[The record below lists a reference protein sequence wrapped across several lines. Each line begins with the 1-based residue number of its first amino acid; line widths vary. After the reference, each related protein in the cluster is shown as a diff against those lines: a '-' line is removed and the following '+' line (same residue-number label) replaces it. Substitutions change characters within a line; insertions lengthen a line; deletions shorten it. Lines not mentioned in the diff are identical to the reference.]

1 MSRFFNLKGFRMN
14 QKMMPL
20 VGAVAIVLL
29 AFGRAGSFEMT
40 STIQAELDRLKTAI
54 TGWAA
59 DPAIVKAVVE
69 QNGKAPIAGMDNGKW
84 KTVRRTDD
92 VVKEFQNNAAG
103 KYLKARVDA
112 SGGMYTEAF
121 LSAAHGEKAA
131 FVEKTTSYIH
141 KGQAKFDVP
150 FDGAK
155 SWQGKPE
162 FDESAQTYQIQISVP
177 VQDGGKTIGVLVAGV
192 NLSQLEKINK
202 K

>member
-1 MSRFFNLKGFRMN
+1 MN
-14 QKMMPL
+14 QKIMPL
-20 VGAVAIVLL
+20 VGVVAIVLL
-29 AFGRAGSFEMT
+29 TFGRAGSFEMT
-40 STIQAELDRLKTAI
+40 PTIQTELDKLKTVI

-59 DPAIVKAVVE
+59 NPAIVKAVVE
-69 QNGKAPIAGMDNGKW
+69 QNGKGPIAGMDNGKW

-92 VVKEFQNNAAG
+92 AVKEVQNNAAG

-150 FDGAK
+150 FGSAK

-162 FDESAQTYQIQISVP
+162 FDESGQTYQIQISVP
-177 VQDGGKTIGVLVAGV
+177 VQHGGKTIGVLVAGV